1 MHENALMW
9 SDIMQAFADSP
20 SQSRVVRFLLENG
33 LGVSAEG
40 RIVCNRIA
48 IPATQVAAAVGV
60 DRRVVDATAKR
71 ILDDPRLAPIFGRMR
86 ATPDLSNVAED
97 MGLSVVTITPND
109 ARARGIVAS
118 AVRVLDAAR
127 PGDPPDLR
135 DRPLPGRGAEARPDR
150 GRILPHGV
158 IDESPVPPPGAQDH
172 PVRTSISRQ
181 SRYIRRRER

>member
-20 SQSRVVRFLLENG
+20 SQGRVVRFLLENG

-118 AVRVLDAAR
+118 AVHVLDQHDLAIR
-127 PGDPPDLR
+127 QIFVTDPYL
-135 DRPLPGRGAEARPDR
+135 AEEPKLVLIVD
-150 GRILPHGV
+150 GILPHGV
-158 IDESPVPPPGAQDH
+158 IDELRSLPQVH
-172 PVRTSISRQ
+172 RI
-181 SRYIRRRER
+181 IL